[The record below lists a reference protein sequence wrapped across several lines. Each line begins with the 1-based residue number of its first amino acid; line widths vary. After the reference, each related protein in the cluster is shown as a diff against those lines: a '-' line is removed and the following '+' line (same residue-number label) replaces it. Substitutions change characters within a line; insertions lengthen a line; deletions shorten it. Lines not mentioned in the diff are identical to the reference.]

1 MSYVGDADVVGAL
14 FETGVNASGN
24 ATGWAYKNEHD
35 EVESYDAAGKLISIT
50 NRTGLTQTLTYSDG
64 TAGANGGYV
73 LSATGIQIATVLPAG
88 KLIRVTDPAGRSL
101 QYGYDTTGRVVKMTA
116 PAGGTY
122 IYTYS
127 GTLITDNLTS
137 VTYPDGKIRTYLY
150 GEPANVSAPPDAGVS
165 YAHALTGIIDENGNR
180 YASWTYDAQG
190 RATSSE
196 HGPYGSGID
205 KVSLTYTA
213 PDANG
218 NSTTT
223 VTDVMGT
230 TRTYSFTTLLGVV
243 KNTGI
248 TGQPCNGCNAAL
260 TYDANGNVASRT
272 DFNGNKTC
280 YAYDLVRN
288 LETARLEGLSS
299 ASTCPADLAAY
310 APAAGSIER
319 KTTTLWH
326 ATLRQPTLIAEPL
339 RLTSYAY
346 DAQGNLQTRT
356 VQPTADATGGA
367 GQNAAANGTART
379 TRYTYNTAGQV
390 LTVDGARTD
399 VSDITS
405 YAYDNMGNLATVTN
419 ALNQITTLSGYDA
432 NGRAGTI
439 TDPNGLATYLSYDA
453 RGRLTARDA
462 GGEITRYTYD
472 GVGQLTNVSLPN
484 GASYT
489 YTYDAAHRLTRISD
503 AQNNAL
509 VYTLDNAGNRTRE
522 QLIDAAGNIIQTRSR
537 VFDALSRLQQDIGAV
552 NQTTTYTYDA
562 NGNLKTVTD
571 PLNRQSVNTYDALNR
586 LSQVTNPDGGIIRY
600 GYDGLDQLGE
610 VTDPRNLVT
619 RYSRD
624 GLGNLNQQTSP
635 DTGVTGHSYDEA
647 GNLQTRTDAK
657 GQIASYSYD
666 ALNRLTTIGYSGG
679 GTPPQT
685 VTYQY
690 DQGVNGLGHLT
701 QITDATGTTAYSY
714 DRHGR
719 LTGETRQTPS
729 ATYTTGYSYDAQGRL
744 AGITYPSGRTVDY
757 TFDGQ
762 GRINRIATSHDGLSQ
777 IVAGNIAYR
786 PFGGVQSFSFGD
798 GATQSYTRQ
807 IDQDG
812 RIAGYTLNGKT
823 MSIGYDAASQISF
836 IADPQNLAATAN
848 YGYDPM
854 GRLTDYTQGAFNQNY
869 GYDPVGNR
877 VSQTVGSSPSTYTY
891 ATDSN
896 RLTGIRT
903 GANQQ
908 IITHDPVGA
917 TTADAT
923 RQYAYDN
930 RGRLIQATT
939 AQGVIHY
946 EVNALGLR
954 VRKQAPYANTD
965 TTYHYDAQGHLIG
978 ENPTGSTR
986 YTREYIYLGDQPVA
1000 VMQ

>member
-1 MSYVGDADVVGAL
+1 MNYVSDADVVGAL
-14 FETGVNASGN
+14 FEIGVSASGN
-24 ATGWAYKNEHD
+24 ATGWTYRNDQD
-35 EVESYDAAGKLISIT
+35 EVETYDAVGRLLSIT
-50 NRTGLTQTLTYSDG
+50 NKAGLVQTLTYSDN
-64 TAGANGGYV
+64 TAGPNGGYV
-73 LSATGIQIATVLPAG
+73 LSATGIATATILPAG
-88 KLIRVTDPAGRSL
+88 KLIRVTDPAGRTL
-101 QYGYDTTGRVVKMTA
+101 QFGYDAAGRAVKMID
-116 PAGGTY
+116 PAGGIY
-122 IYTYS
+122 LYTYS
-127 GTLITDNLTS
+127 GTLATDHLTS
-137 VTYPDGKIRTYLY
+137 VTYPDGKTRTYLY
-150 GEPANVSAPPDAGVS
+150 GEPANVSTTPAAGVS

-196 HGPYGSGID
+196 HGAFGSGID
-205 KVSLTYTA
+205 KVTLAYTA

-230 TRTYSFTTLLGVV
+230 TRTYNFNTILGVV

-248 TGQPCNGCNAAL
+248 TGEPCNGCNAAL

-272 DFNGNKTC
+272 DFNGNKVC
-280 YAYDLVRN
+280 YAYDLARN
-288 LETARLEGLSS
+288 LETVRLEGLPS
-299 ASTCPADLAAY
+299 ASACPADLAAY
-310 APAAGSIER
+310 APTAGSVER

-326 ATLRQPTLIAEPL
+326 ATLRLPTLIAEPL
-339 RLTSYAY
+339 RLTRYAY

-356 VQPTADATGGA
+356 LQPTSDATGGA

-405 YAYDNMGNLATVTN
+405 YAYDTQGNLATVTD
-419 ALNQITTLSGYDA
+419 ALNRITTLSGYDA
-432 NGRAGTI
+432 NGRAGSI
-439 TDPNGLATYLSYDA
+439 TDPNDLATYLSYDA
-453 RGRLTARDA
+453 RGRLTARDT

-472 GVGQLTNVSLPN
+472 GVGQLTHVSLPS

-503 AQNNAL
+503 SQNNAL

-586 LSQVTNPDGGIIRY
+586 LSQVTQPDGGVIQY
-600 GYDGLDQLGE
+600 AYDGLDQLSE

-635 DTGVTGHSYDEA
+635 DTGVTGHTYDAA
-647 GNLQTRTDAK
+647 GNVLTRTDAK
-657 GQIASYSYD
+657 GQTASYSYD
-666 ALNRLTTIGYSGG
+666 ALNRLTAIDYSGG
-679 GTPPQT
+679 TQT
-685 VTYQY
+685 QSVAYQY
-690 DQGVNGLGHLT
+690 DQGANGLGHLT
-701 QITDATGTTAYSY
+701 QITDATGATAYSYDSHGRLTAETRQTQGTTYTTAYSY
-714 DRHGR
+714 DV
-719 LTGETRQTPS
+719 
-729 ATYTTGYSYDAQGRL
+729 QGRL
-744 AGITYPSGRTVDY
+744 NSITYPSGRTVDY

-762 GRINRIATSHDGLSQ
+762 GRINRIATHHDGVTQ
-777 IVAGNIAYR
+777 IIAGNIAYR
-786 PFGGVQSFSFGD
+786 PFGGVQSLSFGD
-798 GATQSYTRQ
+798 GMTQTYTRQ

-812 RIAGYTLNGKT
+812 RIAGYTLNGQT
-823 MSIGYDAASQISF
+823 RAIGYDLASQISF

-854 GRLTDYTQGAFNQNY
+854 GRLTDYTQGAANQNY

-877 VSQTVGSSPSTYTY
+877 TSQTTGATTRSYTY
-891 ATDSN
+891 APDSN
-896 RLTGIRT
+896 RLTGIQT
-903 GANQQ
+903 GASLQS
-908 IITHDPVGA
+908 ITHDPIGA
-917 TTADAT
+917 TTGDAT

-939 AQGVIHY
+939 AEGVINY

-954 VRKQAPYANTD
+954 VRKQVPYANTD

-978 ENPTGSTR
+978 ESPTGSTR
-986 YTREYIYLGDQPVA
+986 YAKEYIYLGDQPVA